1 MRRKLSIFL
10 ASLGMSLGLGMGA
23 VGAQADASEDLSRLL
38 QPLGSISGNFRQTL
52 KDQKGKTLQKSSGN
66 FSVQR
71 PGKLRWQTGEPF
83 PQLLVTNNKKLWL
96 YDPDLEQVTVRP
108 VDNRMKE
115 TPALLLGGKVEDIRG
130 SFSVESKKGAY
141 YLTPKRASAPF
152 KSMVIRFD
160 NQGLPE
166 TMTVRDGM
174 GQTTDIRFNGLQA
187 NPRLSSHMFNFKP
200 PKGTDVI
207 RDE

>member
-1 MRRKLSIFL
+1 MKRTLGILFIAL
-10 ASLGMSLGLGMGA
+10 GFTFGAAGAS
-23 VGAQADASEDLSRLL
+23 ADASEELSRLL
-38 QPLGSISGNFRQTL
+38 QPLGSISGGFRQTL

-83 PQLLVTNNKKLWL
+83 SQLLVTNNQKLWL
-96 YDPDLEQVTVRP
+96 YDPDLEQVTIRP

-130 SFSVESKKGAY
+130 SFNVESKKGAY
-141 YLTPKRASAPF
+141 YLTPKNASAPF

-160 NQGLPE
+160 SKGLPSE
-166 TMTVRDGM
+166 MTVRDGM

-187 NPRLSSHMFNFKP
+187 NPKLSSEIFNFKP
-200 PKGTDVI
+200 PKGTDII

>member
-1 MRRKLSIFL
+1 MKKLL
-10 ASLGMSLGLGMGA
+10 RNSLVALGVFAGTA
-23 VGAQADASEDLSRLL
+23 WADATDELSRLL
-38 QPLGSISGNFRQTL
+38 QPLAALSGNFQQTL
-52 KDQKGKTLQKSSGN
+52 LDERGEVLQKSSGN

-108 VDNRMKE
+108 VDKRMKE
-115 TPALLLGGKVEDIRG
+115 TPALLLGGKVEEIRG
-130 SFSVESKKGAY
+130 SFNVSSKKGGY
-141 YLTPKRASAPF
+141 HLTPKNASAPF
-152 KSMVIRFD
+152 KTMEIRFSG
-160 NQGLPE
+160 NGLPSG
-166 TMTVRDGM
+166 MTVRDGM
-174 GQTTDIRFNGLQA
+174 GQTTKIKFSGMQA
-187 NPRLSSHMFNFKP
+187 NPKLSNSIFNFKP